1 MDMHNNIMNDEQYSL
16 LMTQDRSL
24 FVVTENH
31 ECNDE

>member
-1 MDMHNNIMNDEQYSL
+1 MSGEEYSL
-16 LMTQDRSL
+16 LVSQDRSL